1 MKLYTYQVATK
12 IGPFERIG
20 AELNGKIVDLNLA
33 CATYLT
39 KAKDPNPYASAAFY
53 LPPHMI
59 AFFEGGDTSKKMARE
74 SLEFVKDE
82 LQKNGQTEGPRN
94 EQILYSFGEV
104 KLMAPVPRPNLVR
117 DCIVFLEHFRGRW
130 EKRGWPIPD
139 VFYKYP
145 PYATQSGAIIAGTG
159 DPIWMPRYTKQ
170 LDFEMELG
178 LYIGKKG
185 IDIREEEAEQ
195 YIAGFTVFNDVSA
208 RDVQMEEG
216 GMRMGPSKGKNF
228 EHGSIMGPC
237 LVTPD
242 EIDYNN
248 LKMIVRINGELM
260 AEDNS
265 KDMYHKFPKILA
277 HISQEEYL
285 YPGDFIASGTC
296 PHGTAQD
303 TIKRWLQ
310 PGDVLELEIEGIG
323 TIRNEIMSRPS

>member
-1 MKLYTYQVATK
+1 MKLYTYQITTK

-33 CATYLT
+33 CAAYLSN
-39 KAKDPNPYASAAFY
+39 ARESNPYDSAAFY
-53 LPPHMI
+53 IPPHMI
-59 AFFEGGDTSKKMARE
+59 KFFEGGDKSKKMALE
-74 SLEFVKDE
+74 CIEFVRNE
-82 LQKNGQTEGPRN
+82 LQKKGEIEGPQN
-94 EQILYSFGEV
+94 EQILYSFDEV

-117 DCIVFLEHFRGRW
+117 DCIVFLEHFRERW
-130 EKRGWPIPD
+130 TKRGWPIPD

-145 PYATQSGAIIAGTG
+145 PYATQSGAIVVGTG

-170 LDFEMELG
+170 LDFELELG
-178 LYIGKKG
+178 IYIGKKG

-208 RDVQMEEG
+208 RDAQMEEG

-248 LKMIVRINGELM
+248 LKMIVRINGQLM
-260 AEDNS
+260 SEDNS
-265 KDMYHKFPKILA
+265 KDMYHKFPKIIA

-285 YPGDFIASGTC
+285 YPGDFIASGTS

-323 TIRNEIMSRPS
+323 IIRNEIMRRSV

>member
-1 MKLYTYQVATK
+1 MKLYTYQIATK

-20 AELNGKIVDLNLA
+20 AEVDGKIVDLNLA
-33 CATYLT
+33 CTAYLT
-39 KAKDPNPYASAAFY
+39 KTKDPDPYGSAAFY
-53 LPPHMI
+53 IPPHMI
-59 AFFEGGDTSKKMARE
+59 HFFQGGDKSKAMAQE
-74 SLEFVKDE
+74 SLEFIKDE
-82 LQKNGQTEGPRN
+82 LQKNGKMEGPRN
-94 EQILYSFGEV
+94 EQILYAFDEV

-117 DCIVFLEHFRGRW
+117 DCIVFLEHFRERW
-130 EKRGWPIPD
+130 GKRGWPIPD

-145 PYATQSGAIIAGTG
+145 PYATQSGAIVAGTG

-170 LDFEMELG
+170 LDFELELG

-195 YIAGFTVFNDVSA
+195 YIAGFTVYNDVSA

-228 EHGSIMGPC
+228 EHSSIMGPC
-237 LVTPD
+237 LVTTD
-242 EIDYNN
+242 QIDYNN
-248 LKMIVRINGELM
+248 LKMIVRINGNLM

-265 KDMYHKFPKILA
+265 KDMYHKFPKIIS

-323 TIRNEIMSRPS
+323 TIRNEIMMRPG